1 MTESDPGV
9 YDHLRTGEGGPV
21 PPGVYRV
28 VGTGERVVLLR
39 VADADGRRTT
49 TGVVESVGRDALEA
63 FDPAENPDQGF
74 GFGLSDLLDRVT
86 RWRRRSGTGLA
97 SSRVRSARR
106 SGWVRRG
113 C

>member
-28 VGTGERVVLLR
+28 VGTGGRVVLLR

-86 RWRRRSGTGLA
+86 SMATAIRYWLGL
-97 SSRVRSARR
+97 
-106 SGWVRRG
+106 
-113 C
+113 